1 LLCAFL
7 FRPFLFARLGL
18 NTTIRKDIST
28 ERAVFQ
34 VAAFH
39 QRAGLTLPG
48 WLSILGSYSNHKI
61 DYQRGSKEMP
71 DIDKKEALEQLR
83 KAKGAHIKWRAYAQ
97 ALVSGVP
104 VSNEKI
110 PIEHT
115 ACAFGQWYHGEAKL
129 KLGHLAAY
137 EAIYTPHEMLH
148 EIYKR
153 IFEVIN
159 SPDPGGLKKSPSPKN
174 GRDNER
180 LALARSYMEELVGV
194 SETLLLALDILEDE
208 IRELPDA

>member
-1 LLCAFL
+1 
-7 FRPFLFARLGL
+7 
-18 NTTIRKDIST
+18 
-28 ERAVFQ
+28 
-34 VAAFH
+34 
-39 QRAGLTLPG
+39 
-48 WLSILGSYSNHKI
+48 
-61 DYQRGSKEMP
+61 MP
-71 DIDKKEALEQLR
+71 DIDKKDALEKLR

-115 ACAFGQWYHGEAKL
+115 ACVFGQWYHGEGKL

-137 EAIYTPHEMLH
+137 EGIYTPHEMLH

-153 IFEVIN
+153 IFDVIN
-159 SPDPGGLKKSPSPKN
+159 GPNPGGLKKLFSSKG
-174 GRDNER
+174 GRENQR
-180 LALARSYMEELVGV
+180 LELARSYMEELVGV
-194 SETLLLALDILEDE
+194 SETLLRALDILEEE